1 MKYLVIGGVAAGT
14 KTAAKLKRMN
24 PNAEVTILT
33 KSKDISYAGCGLP
46 YYISGVIPNKEQL
59 IVNTPAKFTALTG
72 AKVLTEREA
81 ICLDSEN
88 KQVTAKNLRTGLEES
103 YSYDECII
111 ACGAS
116 AIVPPIPGISLPGVF
131 TMRTPED
138 AIELKEYLVQN
149 DVKRAV
155 VVGGG
160 FIGLEA
166 AENLAAQG
174 IAVTVVDMADQI
186 MPGFDMEL
194 ADYAKRHLEKKGIN
208 VLLKTKVDSVLG
220 EWKAEGIQVADRQ
233 IKADVVVLSL
243 GIRPNTAFLKGTGI
257 ELLPNGTIAVDHQM
271 KTNLPHVYAAGDCVS
286 VTNRI
291 TGEREWSP
299 MGSSANMEGR
309 TLAETLGGKQSS
321 YPGVL
326 GTAVLKLPE
335 LNCGRTGLSEKSAR
349 EKGFDVVSVIVALD
363 DKAHYYPGAST
374 FIIKVIA
381 DKKTDKLLGLQVLGS
396 GTVDKV
402 VDSAVVALTMGA
414 TVYQLQNMDMAY
426 APPFSTAIHPFVT
439 AINVLI
445 NKLEGRMDSMTP
457 AEFMQGKAEGY
468 RMIDSARTPSISNAP
483 YVEPSEVNG
492 EIPGIRKEEK
502 LLLICNRGKRA
513 YLLQNRLRAC
523 GYTNTKVLEGGLAVN
538 KMPTNTGTVTVSAED
553 IKRVKAW
560 GFLHNKGTDCF
571 NARIIT
577 RNGKITAEENQAIT
591 EAAQKFGNGEIAM
604 TSRLTVEIQ
613 GVPYNNIEPLRSF
626 MAEHNMETG
635 GTGSKVRPVV
645 SCKGTTCQY
654 GLIDTF
660 DLSNKIHERFFKGY
674 NDVKL
679 PHKFK
684 IAVGGCP
691 NNCVKPN
698 LNDLGIVGQRVPD
711 FQEELCRG
719 CKVCQVEK
727 TCPVKAAKLV
737 DGVLKIDD
745 DICNNC
751 GRCIQSC
758 PFKAMPDGQYGYRV
772 YIGGR
777 WGKKFAH
784 GRPLE
789 TVFTS
794 EEQVLQIVE
803 KAILLFREQGETGE
817 RFSDTIERL
826 GFENVQ
832 QQLLSNDLLE
842 RKDEIVGASLHLV
855 GGATC

>member
-1 MKYLVIGGVAAGT
+1 MKFLVIGGVAAGT

-24 PNAEVTILT
+24 PEADVTVLT
-33 KSKDISYAGCGLP
+33 KGKDISYAGCGLP
-46 YYISGVIPNKEQL
+46 YYISGVIESKEQL

-81 ICLDSEN
+81 ISLLPQN
-88 KQVTAKNLRTGLEES
+88 KQVIAKNLRTGMEET
-103 YSYDECII
+103 YEYDECVI
-111 ACGAS
+111 ATGAS
-116 AIVPPIPGISLPGVF
+116 AIVPPIQGVSLPGVF
-131 TMRTPED
+131 TMRTPQD
-138 AIELKEYLVQN
+138 AIELKEYLRQN
-149 DVKRAV
+149 EVKTAV
-155 VVGGG
+155 VAGGG

-166 AENLAAQG
+166 AENLASLG
-174 IAVTVVDMADQI
+174 ISVTVIV
-186 MPGFDMEL
+186 PGFDIEL
-194 ADYAKRHLEKKGIN
+194 ANYAKRHLEKKGIR
-208 VLLKTKVDSVLG
+208 VLLKTKLEAITG
-220 EWKAEGIQVADRQ
+220 EWKAQGVLAQGQ
-233 IKADVVVLSL
+233 QLKADVVVLSL
-243 GIRPNTAFLKGTGI
+243 GIRPNTAFLKDSGI
-257 ELLPNGTIAVDHQM
+257 ELLPNGTIAADAQM
-271 KTNLPHVYAAGDCVS
+271 KTNLPYVSAAGDCVS
-286 VTNRI
+286 VFNRI
-291 TGEREWSP
+291 TGKRAWSP

-309 TLAETLGGKQSS
+309 TLAERLGQEEGS

-326 GTAVLKLPE
+326 GTAVVKLPE
-335 LNCGRTGLSEKSAR
+335 LNCGRTGLSEQTAKAQ
-349 EKGFDVVSVIVALD
+349 GFDVISAVATLD
-363 DKAHYYPGAST
+363 DKAHYYPDSST
-374 FIIKVIA
+374 FIIKLVA
-381 DKKTDKLLGLQVLGS
+381 DRTTAKLLGVQVLGS
-396 GTVDKV
+396 GAVDKV
-402 VDSAVVALTMGA
+402 VDAAVVALTMQA
-414 TVYQLQNMDMAY
+414 TVFQLQNMDMAY
-426 APPFSTAIHPFVT
+426 APPFSTAIHPLVT
-439 AINVLI
+439 AVNVLI
-445 NKLEGRMDSMTP
+445 NKMEGRMDSMTP
-457 AEFMQGKAEGY
+457 AEFMQGQAEDY
-468 RMIDSARTPSISNAP
+468 RFIDTARVPSIQGAP
-483 YVEPSEVNG
+483 YVDPTTVTG
-492 EIPGIRKEEK
+492 ELQGIAKDEK

-513 YLLQNRLRAC
+513 YLLQNRLRAY

-538 KMPTNTGTVTVSAED
+538 QMPAQTGKVTVSAED

-577 RNGKITAEENQAIT
+577 RNGKITAEENRAIT

-613 GVPYNNIEPLRSF
+613 GVPYSNIEPLRSF
-626 MAEHNMETG
+626 VAEYGLETG

-660 DLSNKIHERFFKGY
+660 DLSNKIHDRFFKGY
-674 NDVKL
+674 SDVKL

-698 LNDLGIVGQRVPD
+698 LNDLGIVGQRVPG
-711 FQEELCRG
+711 FREELCRG

-727 TCPVKAAKLV
+727 TCPVHAAKLEG
-737 DGVLKIDD
+737 GVLKIDK

-758 PFKAMPDGQYGYRV
+758 PFKAMPDGLSGYRV

-789 TVFTS
+789 PVFTS
-794 EEQVLQIVE
+794 EEEVMQIIE
-803 KAILLFREQGETGE
+803 KAILLFREQGKTGE

-832 QQLLSNDLLE
+832 QQLLSDELLQ
-842 RKDEIVGASLHLV
+842 RKEQIIGASLHLV